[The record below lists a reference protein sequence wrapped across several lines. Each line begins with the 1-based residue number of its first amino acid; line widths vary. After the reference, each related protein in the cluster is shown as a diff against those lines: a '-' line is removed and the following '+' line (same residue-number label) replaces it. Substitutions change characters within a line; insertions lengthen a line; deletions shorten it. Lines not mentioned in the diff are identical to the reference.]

1 MRERD
6 RHSGLLHVVAI
17 PQFIRS
23 GPLLSRH
30 LSPISGLARPFWWRV
45 NWGRSTISAGIN
57 GRLRAAGPFE
67 FWGSFGVMTHDSD
80 IPQRIPKRPIQEGR
94 AVPAQHSQP
103 PAAAQ
108 PAPNIDSANIP
119 NSGEPLLPTD
129 SAGQKLAQPAAE
141 RVAQAKPRTKATG
154 KVAPVT
160 TAPKL
165 QTADRK
171 TDESIWGRFRA
182 WMKTAP
188 ALSFSLLLHLVAFL
202 ILGAATFVAW
212 EPEKEL
218 LITASSV
225 DVSEAPIEEL
235 TEIDMGELEDFEEET
250 FEEEVAE
257 MSEIVLD
264 DVSIDAPI
272 ADAIPEVV
280 GTAPPVGTSANKGKE
295 SATKPKKK
303 SSKKGGK
310 SKASFYG
317 APAQGNRFAF
327 IVDNSNSM
335 VNGKMLTTID
345 QLLRTVRGLTKEQE
359 FYVIFYSDTAYPMF
373 YPNSESAWVTANKEN
388 KQRLYDWLQT
398 IELCSGGHLE
408 EALALAF
415 QLEPD
420 SIFLVGDGTDV
431 GKAEQD
437 VVVAQ
442 TKKRRYAV
450 HTLCIGGNGEGAKKL
465 AGLAEYTGGTFR
477 FVQPIPALVEMSK
490 TTKFK
495 MNRSRGKVWGKKI
508 GR

>member
-1 MRERD
+1 
-6 RHSGLLHVVAI
+6 
-17 PQFIRS
+17 
-23 GPLLSRH
+23 
-30 LSPISGLARPFWWRV
+30 
-45 NWGRSTISAGIN
+45 
-57 GRLRAAGPFE
+57 
-67 FWGSFGVMTHDSD
+67 MTHDSD

-310 SKASFYG
+310 AVSFYG
-317 APAQGNRFAF
+317 SKATGNRFIF
-327 IVDNSNSM
+327 LIDNSTNM
-335 VNGKMLTTID
+335 NNEGRMLMALR
-345 QLLRTVRGLTKEQE
+345 QLSFAVEQMSPKQE
-359 FYVIFYSDTAYPMF
+359 FYVIFYSNKAYPLF
-373 YPNSESAWVTANKEN
+373 FPNTAAAPVPANKKN
-388 KQRLYDWLQT
+388 KLVLQEWLDT
-398 IELCSGGHLE
+398 VELCYSLPGGPDAVREMFLLANKMGPSTLFFLTDGDYATAVQKILQEEKLE
-408 EALALAF
+408 STLNVIGLTPRKMDAKTHAKL
-415 QLEPD
+415 
-420 SIFLVGDGTDV
+420 SIFADLA
-431 GKAEQD
+431 KA
-437 VVVAQ
+437 
-442 TKKRRYAV
+442 
-450 HTLCIGGNGEGAKKL
+450 N
-465 AGLAEYTGGTFR
+465 GGTF
-477 FVQPIPALVEMSK
+477 VPVPAGAGLPSEYFRERTSK
-490 TTKFK
+490 KP
-495 MNRSRGKVWGKKI
+495 GPVWGTYE
-508 GR
+508 